1 MANRISHDQNF
12 KNLILDYP
20 RDALSF
26 FAAPEAPLPEE
37 KVQITPIRQ
46 EQLQQYPG
54 AHYRELDVPLQVDWV
69 DGRRETI
76 LFAMEEETEL
86 RRFSLH
92 RLAHYCLDLA
102 ELNDT
107 DRVVPVVIFLGEAAS
122 APASLTLGTEY
133 QRYLTFDYLSCNL
146 KDIPYERWQHSDNL
160 VARLNLPNMRYPA
173 GQKLEVCSQA
183 YDSLLALEQD
193 SDRRAKYLQFIDFYA
208 GLNDNELNQMQL
220 KYLKDKP
227 NMAGFF
233 YAGLNDNELNQ
244 MQLKYLKDKPNMAG
258 FAQHFSFVVQ
268 HFRQEGLQEGERT
281 VLERLLQRRFGT
293 LSPEIT
299 EKLSVASSVD
309 LENWAENVL
318 DAKTL
323 DEVFGSN
330 H

>member
-227 NMAGFF
+227 NMAGF
-233 YAGLNDNELNQ
+233 A
-244 MQLKYLKDKPNMAG
+244 
-258 FAQHFSFVVQ
+258 Q

>member
-183 YDSLLALEQD
+183 YDSLLAQEQD

-227 NMAGFF
+227 NMAGF
-233 YAGLNDNELNQ
+233 A
-244 MQLKYLKDKPNMAG
+244 
-258 FAQHFSFVVQ
+258 Q